1 MDLRT
6 LKQSAKDAMRQNYG
20 MALIISALPPIL
32 LSALAP
38 SGIGLI
44 LLAPISV
51 GMVWAFVLLNRQS
64 TPDLGVLLRG
74 FTAEG
79 YLNNVV
85 VLLLRQ
91 IFIFL
96 WALLLIIP
104 GIVKAYAYAMTPY
117 ILADDEATDKA
128 QAITQSKTMMQG
140 HKGQLFWLHLSFIG
154 WLILS
159 VFTLGILY
167 LLYVRPYMMSADAR
181 FYETLK
187 ATKGLPR

>member
-1 MDLRT
+1 MDLRG
-6 LKQSAKDAMRQNYG
+6 LKQSARDAMRQNYG

-51 GMVWAFVLLNRQS
+51 GMVWAFVLLNRQQV
-64 TPDLGVLLRG
+64 PELGVLLRG

-85 VLLLRQ
+85 VLLLRN

-104 GIVKAYAYAMTPY
+104 GIIKAYAYWMTPY
-117 ILADDEATDKA
+117 ILADDQAQDKA
-128 QAITQSKTMMQG
+128 QAITQSRTMMQG
-140 HKGQLFWLHLSFIG
+140 HKGQLFLLHLSFIG

-159 VFTLGILY
+159 IFTLGILY
-167 LLYVRPYMMSADAR
+167 LLYVRPYMMSAEAR
-181 FYETLK
+181 FYENLK

>member
-1 MDLRT
+1 MDLRG
-6 LKQSAKDAMRQNYG
+6 LKQSARDAMRQNYG
-20 MALIISALPPIL
+20 MALIISALPPSL

-51 GMVWAFVLLNRQS
+51 GMVWAFVLLNRQQV
-64 TPDLGVLLRG
+64 PELGVLLRG

-85 VLLLRQ
+85 VLLLRN

-104 GIVKAYAYAMTPY
+104 GIIKAYAYWMTPY
-117 ILADDEATDKA
+117 ILADDQAQDKA
-128 QAITQSKTMMQG
+128 QAITQSRTMMQG
-140 HKGQLFWLHLSFIG
+140 HKGQLFLLHLSFIG

-159 VFTLGILY
+159 IFTLGILY
-167 LLYVRPYMMSADAR
+167 LLYVRPYMMSAEAR
-181 FYETLK
+181 FYENLK

>member
-6 LKQSAKDAMRQNYG
+6 IKQSAKDAMRQNYG

-38 SGIGLI
+38 TGLGVI

-51 GMVWAFVLLNRQS
+51 GMVWAFVLLNRQQV
-64 TPDLGVLLRG
+64 PELGVLLRG

-85 VLLLRQ
+85 VLLLRN

-104 GIVKAYAYAMTPY
+104 GIVKAYAYWMTPY
-117 ILADDEATDKA
+117 ILADDQAQDKA
-128 QAITQSKTMMQG
+128 QAITQSRAMMQG
-140 HKGQLFWLHLSFIG
+140 HKGQLFLLHLSFIG

-159 VFTLGILY
+159 AFTLGILY
-167 LLYVRPYMMSADAR
+167 LLYVRPYMMSAEAR

>member
-1 MDLRT
+1 MDLRG
-6 LKQSAKDAMRQNYG
+6 LKQSARDAMRQNYG

-38 SGIGLI
+38 SGVGLI

-51 GMVWAFVLLNRQS
+51 GMVWAFVLLNRQQV
-64 TPDLGVLLRG
+64 PELGVLLRG

-85 VLLLRQ
+85 VLLLRN

-104 GIVKAYAYAMTPY
+104 GIVKAYAYWMTPY
-117 ILADDEATDKA
+117 ILADDQAKDKA
-128 QAITQSKTMMQG
+128 QAITQSRAMMQG

-167 LLYVRPYMMSADAR
+167 LLYVRPYMMSAEAR